1 LQREEVKIMYF
12 MILKEDV
19 INSDKEFYF
28 DKYQDLIKN
37 VRCRLKLFYIHRVSE
52 VLWASFLLQLIG
64 KEEE

>member
-1 LQREEVKIMYF
+1 

-37 VRCRLKLFYIHRVSE
+37 VHCRLKLFYIHRVSE
-52 VLWASFLLQLIG
+52 VLWASFFITINRKRRGINSKKLN
-64 KEEE
+64 